1 MSLGYDYCLKFVVVG
16 DAFSGKTTMVNKLC
30 NNSIQKYYEPTT
42 GVEYNVT
49 HMRYKDYKLKI
60 QYWDT
65 AGDRCYAPVV
75 KCYYKNISGLYL
87 VIDLCSYKSIRTLD
101 YWFREINEN
110 KENEFKIIVIG
121 NKCES
126 KKRIIKKEEI
136 MKKLK
141 PRNIEYIEYSSFT
154 NENLLKVNDIMVD
167 YIFKNFDIDNHRG
180 IVSSKKEI
188 IKLKNQIPSKDREC
202 FGCTIC

>member
-16 DAFSGKTTMVNKLC
+16 DACSGKTTMVNRLC
-30 NNSIQKYYEPTT
+30 NNKILQHYEPTI
-42 GVEYNVT
+42 GVEYNAT
-49 HMRYKDYKLKI
+49 YMKYKDYKLKI

-65 AGDRCYAPVV
+65 AGDKCYAPVI
-75 KCYYKNISGLYL
+75 KSYYKNISGLYL
-87 VIDLCSYKSIRTLD
+87 VIDLCDYKSIRTID

-110 KENEFKIIVIG
+110 KDNEFKIIVIG

-126 KKRIIKKEEI
+126 KKRVIKKEEI

-154 NENLLKVNDIMVD
+154 NENLLEVNDNMVD
-167 YIFKNFDIDNHRG
+167 YIFK
-180 IVSSKKEI
+180 
-188 IKLKNQIPSKDREC
+188 KL
-202 FGCTIC
+202 